1 MVAKG
6 ESRAKDSF
14 LLKTVQDSPERA
26 RPPVFADTTLGR
38 HWLVSDGF
46 ACFPMFSFHGKR
58 PLDEEDRA
66 LSSPFEKKRRAE
78 PHGEAEQEEH
88 TENECYQEEEPGET
102 DDLGEGE
109 AFAQEEAPGEGED
122 GEEKQEEPL
131 EQDER
136 AYDEGPVS
144 KSFHALEAEMK
155 DFVHSILP
163 CGEQVCNKN
172 KNACFCTCCHP
183 FPPSTQMLKAD

>member
-1 MVAKG
+1 MPAPHN
-6 ESRAKDSF
+6 AA
-14 LLKTVQDSPERA
+14 ER
-26 RPPVFADTTLGR
+26 RGCCIHPTTG
-38 HWLVSDGF
+38 
-46 ACFPMFSFHGKR
+46 
-58 PLDEEDRA
+58 
-66 LSSPFEKKRRAE
+66 
-78 PHGEAEQEEH
+78 
-88 TENECYQEEEPGET
+88 
-102 DDLGEGE
+102 
-109 AFAQEEAPGEGED
+109 
-122 GEEKQEEPL
+122 L